1 MKKVIVSIGC
11 ILVFYISQAQQ
22 GKQPILVT
30 DMLRIKEA
38 DNVVISPD
46 GQSVVFAV
54 KSIVPDADKKD
65 DYQYNTQLWLVSLN
79 GNNATQQLTAGT
91 ENAGQPVFSPD
102 SKTIVFTRNV
112 KGKSQLFQ
120 KSLQADTAVQL
131 THFRYGASNPRFSP
145 DGKRLVFTTSVSLT
159 AYVGDSLLNAAG
171 KLPEWNDEKPGFSH
185 NEDLIVNSAK
195 PDADGDIRAIRAYL
209 AKNEKDKKAKVI
221 TRVQF
226 QGESATT
233 GELNFSHVFIMDA
246 VPGATPKPVTSG
258 FSSFRNPQFISNTQ
272 LAITVKSDS
281 TRHPD
286 DVMEERVYTIYSDG
300 SLLQKI
306 AGEKGVAYSVAAVS
320 PSGKWLAYQRGI
332 PGTVHV
338 PVLYLLNL
346 SQPGSKAI
354 PVPLDRNIGGVKFTS
369 DDSRLYFTAQTH
381 GGEVLYTTATA
392 RIQPVAVTAPEKGI
406 ADFDV
411 RGNQLVY
418 VQTDVSNPSEV
429 YLADAMARNS
439 KLISA
444 LNTGWLQHK
453 LLSYPQRYAF
463 KNNKGLE
470 VEYWVMKPAVFDSSR
485 QYPLLLEMHGGP
497 AAMWGPGMAAMW
509 HEYQYYCAKGIGV
522 VYSNPRGSSGYG
534 ETFLQANVND
544 WGEGPA
550 SDVLAALDKTVA
562 QGWVDT
568 SRLLISGGSYAG
580 YLTCW
585 IISHDNRFR
594 AASSQ
599 RGVYSFP
606 VFFGEANV
614 WRMVPRY
621 FGGYP
626 WDSATRVVL
635 EKQSPINYVN
645 NINTPYL
652 IFHGESDLRTGVTQ
666 SEMLYKSLKVL
677 GKPVEYVRHPGAS
690 HELVRSGDN
699 RQRIDQLLRTY
710 EFFDRYL
717 R

>member
-1 MKKVIVSIGC
+1 MKKVFVSIAFIAAGY
-11 ILVFYISQAQQ
+11 VSQAQQ

-46 GQSVVFAV
+46 GKSVVFAV
-54 KSIVPDADKKD
+54 KSILPDADKKE
-65 DYQYNTQLWLVSLN
+65 DYRYNTQLWLAGIN
-79 GNNATQQLTAGT
+79 GNNTMKQFT
-91 ENAGQPVFSPD
+91 EGAESAGQAAFSPD
-102 SKTIVFTRNV
+102 GKWIVFARNV
-112 KGKSQLFQ
+112 KGKSQLFM
-120 KSLQADTAVQL
+120 KSLNADTAVQL
-131 THFRYGASNPRFSP
+131 TSFRYGAANPRFSP
-145 DGKRLVFTTSVSLT
+145 DGKKLVFTAAVSLT
-159 AYVGDSLLNAAG
+159 AYVGDSVLNAAG
-171 KLPEWNDEKPGFSH
+171 KLPVWNDEKPGFVH
-185 NEDLIVNSAK
+185 NEDLRMNKAK
-195 PDADGDIRAIRAYL
+195 PDADGDINAIRAYL

-226 QGESATT
+226 QGESTTT
-233 GELNFSHVFIMDA
+233 GELSFTHVFIVDA
-246 VPGATPKPVTSG
+246 VPGAEPRAVTSG
-258 FSSFRNPQFISNTQ
+258 FSSFRNPQFISNEL
-272 LAITVKSDS
+272 LAVTVKWDD

-286 DVMEERVYTIYSDG
+286 DVMEEQVYTIRTDG
-300 SLLQKI
+300 SQLQKI
-306 AGEKGVAYSVAAVS
+306 AGEKGISYTVAAVS
-320 PSGKWLAYQRGI
+320 PSGKWLAYQRGV

-338 PVLYLLNL
+338 PVLYLLQL
-346 SQPGSKAI
+346 AQPGSKAI
-354 PVPLDRNIGGVKFTS
+354 PVPVDRNVGNVKFTA
-369 DDSRLYFTAQTH
+369 DDKRLYFTAQTH
-381 GGEVLYTTATA
+381 GGEVLYTTPLAA
-392 RIQPVAVTAPEKGI
+392 IQPVALTTPEKGI

-411 RGNQLVY
+411 YNNRLVY

-429 YLADAMARNS
+429 YVADAMAHNS
-439 KLISA
+439 QLISA

-453 LLSYPQRYAF
+453 LLSYPQRYTV
-463 KNNKGLE
+463 KNSKGLE
-470 VEYWVMKPAVFDSSR
+470 VEYWVMKPAVFDSTK

-509 HEYQYYCAKGIGV
+509 HEYQYFCAKGIGV
-522 VYSNPRGSSGYG
+522 VYGNPRGSGGYG
-534 ETFLQANVND
+534 EAFLRANVND

-550 SDVLAALDKTVA
+550 SDVLTALDKTVA
-562 QGWVDT
+562 QGWADT

-585 IISHDNRFR
+585 IISHDQRFR

-599 RGVYSFP
+599 RGVYNFAT
-606 VFFGEANV
+606 FFGEANV

-635 EKQSPINYVN
+635 EQQSPVNYVK
-645 NINTPYL
+645 NINTPLL

-677 GKPVEYVRHPGAS
+677 GRPVEYVRHPGAN

-699 RQRIDQLLRTY
+699 RQRIDQMLRTY

-717 R
+717 H